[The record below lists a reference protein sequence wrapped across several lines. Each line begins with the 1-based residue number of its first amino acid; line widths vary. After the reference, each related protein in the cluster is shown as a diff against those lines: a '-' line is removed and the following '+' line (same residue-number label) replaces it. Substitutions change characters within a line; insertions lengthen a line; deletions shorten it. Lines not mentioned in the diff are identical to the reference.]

1 MLETLSRGEHCV
13 CDLQRVVGSDLS
25 TVSKH
30 LTLMRSAG
38 LVAHRRQG
46 LQIFYRL
53 TVPCIM
59 SFFDCVDAVR
69 SAHADALP
77 GGDAV
82 RAAAGGRDAPRP
94 RGVPVSCA
102 ARPSRSRRSSA

>member
-13 CDLQRVVGSDLS
+13 CDLQRIVGSDLS

-69 SAHADALP
+69 SAHAGPPPRRDGKRAVAG
-77 GGDAV
+77 GGDAT
-82 RAAAGGRDAPRP
+82 GSP
-94 RGVPVSCA
+94 
-102 ARPSRSRRSSA
+102 